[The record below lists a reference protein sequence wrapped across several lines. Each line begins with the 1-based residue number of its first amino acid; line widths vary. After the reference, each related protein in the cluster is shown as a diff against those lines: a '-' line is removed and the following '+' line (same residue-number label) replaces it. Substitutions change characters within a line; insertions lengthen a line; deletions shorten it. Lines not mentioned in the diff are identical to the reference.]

1 MRERTISIAQS
12 CLSNGLQ
19 LEMKADFIHERG
31 VRVTHTYELDRSKEG
46 IA

>member
-1 MRERTISIAQS
+1 MKVSTHAVTQGCLANGPHLERNS
-12 CLSNGLQ
+12 G
-19 LEMKADFIHERG
+19 FIYEQK